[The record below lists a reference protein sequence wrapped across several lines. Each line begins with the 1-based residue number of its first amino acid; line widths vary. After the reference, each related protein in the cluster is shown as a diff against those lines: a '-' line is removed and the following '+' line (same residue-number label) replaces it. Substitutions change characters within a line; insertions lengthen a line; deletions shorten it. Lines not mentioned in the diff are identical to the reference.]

1 MAKDNENLEYTM
13 EPLLTPIENSEQ
25 DISKLKE
32 EKVFKI
38 KKIKPTNK
46 ILNIIFI
53 VIIVLLCLISI
64 DIICVSKYEKG
75 PFFAIPVKTYTD
87 GGSKEYVGLGYKV
100 INYNQKQ
107 GRRDM
112 EVGTWG
118 LKYNTRP
125 ISVTDLDLALEF
137 SENPKQAINRYYG
150 KFLRVT
156 GVVKAVDKKSN
167 QILLEFV
174 DDDGKYKLDI
184 NCTMADKDNDID
196 TYKKGDYVYIL
207 GTLKD
212 YKQANK
218 VVPNTVYMVN
228 VFSQKQ
234 G

>member
-1 MAKDNENLEYTM
+1 MKRDNLEYTM

-32 EKVFKI
+32 EKIFKL
-38 KKIKPTNK
+38 KPLK
-46 ILNIIFI
+46 QYSKVLNIIFI
-53 VIIVLLCLISI
+53 VLIVLLCLISI
-64 DIICVSKYEKG
+64 DIVCVSKYEKG
-75 PFFAIPVKTYTD
+75 PFFAIPTKTYTD
-87 GGSKEYVGLGYKV
+87 GGTKEYIGLGYKV

-137 SENPKQAINRYYG
+137 NKNPKQAIKRYYD

-174 DDDGKYKLDI
+174 DEDGKYKLDI
-184 NCTMADKDNDID
+184 NCSMAEKDNDIKS
-196 TYKKGDYVYIL
+196 YKKGDYVYIV

-212 YKQANK
+212 YKQGNK
-218 VVPNTVYMVN
+218 IVPNTVYMKN

>member
-1 MAKDNENLEYTM
+1 MKKENLEYTN

-25 DISKLKE
+25 DISKLKN
-32 EKVFKI
+32 EKIFKNKTFKHATKIINIVF
-38 KKIKPTNK
+38 
-46 ILNIIFI
+46 
-53 VIIVLLCLISI
+53 IVLLVILCLVSI
-64 DIICVSKYEKG
+64 DIVLVSKYEKG
-75 PFFAIPVKTYTD
+75 PLFAVPTKVYTD
-87 GGSKEYVGLGYKV
+87 GGTKEYIGLGYKV

-125 ISVTDLDLALEF
+125 VSVTDLDLALEF
-137 SENPKQAINRYYG
+137 GKEPKQAIKRYYG

-156 GVVKAVDKKSN
+156 GVVKDVDKKSN

-184 NCTMADKDNDID
+184 NCTMADKDNDIK

-207 GTLKD
+207 GTLTD
-212 YKQANK
+212 FKQANK
-218 VVPNTVYMVN
+218 VVPNTVFMEN